1 MLDTTI
7 EPGKLPRRRPLR
19 AVALWIAAIARPAAA
34 DIYRALLL
42 LLLSLLGLC
51 AGLMC
56 HTGRYDVGSLVIGC
70 VLLVGLGAANWA
82 R

>member
-1 MLDTTI
+1 MSFMIRPTALARHPMLKTI
-7 EPGKLPRRRPLR
+7 TLR
-19 AVALWIAAIARPAAA
+19 IAAIARPSAA

-42 LLLSLLGLC
+42 LLVGLLGLC
-51 AGLMC
+51 ADLMC
-56 HTGRYDVGSLVIGC
+56 LTGRYDVGTLVIGC